1 MVKFSLYFKSTH
13 LLNFCL
19 RILSNFRKTS
29 LTTEINN
36 FKQIF
41 LTFWSY
47 EKQILLPVYYIL
59 ILWEAD
65 SATSVLHFDPMRSR
79 YQCIT
84 FWSYEKQILLPVY
97 YILILWVADS
107 ATSVLHFDPMR
118 SRFCYH
124 ISPLSTVKFSNFNAQ
139 NLKFNYL
146 EWRNIV
152 IHW

>member
-1 MVKFSLYFKSTH
+1 M
-13 LLNFCL
+13 LNFCL

-41 LTFWSY
+41 LMFWSY

-65 SATSVLHFDPMRSR
+65 FATISLHSR
-79 YQCIT
+79 QLN
-84 FWSYEKQILLPVY
+84 FQILMLK
-97 YILILWVADS
+97 LW
-107 ATSVLHFDPMR
+107 
-118 SRFCYH
+118 
-124 ISPLSTVKFSNFNAQ
+124 

-152 IHW
+152 IHWQQMECLYILLVFAGLSVKLILSIKLYGIKLKIYTLYNIIFWALCSSTCQLIQFRGISLFCENF

>member
-97 YILILWVADS
+97 YILILWEADS
-107 ATSVLHFDPMR
+107 ATISLL
-118 SRFCYH
+118 SRQLNFQILMLKIWNLTILSGE
-124 ISPLSTVKFSNFNAQ
+124 IS
-139 NLKFNYL
+139 
-146 EWRNIV
+146 
-152 IHW
+152 

>member
-79 YQCIT
+79 FCYQCIT

-97 YILILWVADS
+97 YILILWEADS
-107 ATSVLHFDPMR
+107 ATISLL
-118 SRFCYH
+118 SRQLNFQILMLKIWNLTILSGE
-124 ISPLSTVKFSNFNAQ
+124 IS
-139 NLKFNYL
+139 
-146 EWRNIV
+146 
-152 IHW
+152 